1 MRHPTE
7 GVLRRLVDEPAGVSE
22 PDRRHVAEC
31 PVCLAGL
38 AAAQEDAVFAGAA
51 LHGDAATGVGV
62 DAAWRR
68 LSAGLPTGASR
79 QAPARAG
86 RSRALL
92 RRPAI
97 AALAFGVVVA
107 GAGVAAAN
115 DWLPIFHTEQVAPI
129 SVSNADLVSLPD
141 LSAYGDVE
149 TTGGGDVHQVA
160 DAQAAADF
168 TSLDVP
174 KVNQLPRGVTG
185 DPVYQVGG
193 EMSAVFTFSADKT
206 AQAAAA
212 AGQTLPPPPPGLD
225 GSQVR
230 LVAGPGLAEVWTQPS
245 TQMPALVVGRA
256 VAPTAF
262 SSGAPFEAVRDYLL
276 SLPGIPEDIATQLR
290 SFSADGTT
298 LPLPVP
304 VDLATSSAT
313 EVNGL
318 PATLLSSRDGSMAA
332 VVWVN
337 DGVVT
342 AVAGALTGSEVVSIA
357 QDLR

>member
-1 MRHPTE
+1 MRHPSE
-7 GVLRRLVDEPAGVSE
+7 GVLRRLLDEPAGVSE

-31 PVCLAGL
+31 RTCLAGL
-38 AAAQEDAVFAGAA
+38 ATAQEDAQVVAAA
-51 LHGDAATGVGV
+51 LHSDAAPDV
-62 DAAWRR
+62 DVAWRR
-68 LSAGLPTGASR
+68 LSASLPDAAPR
-79 QAPARAG
+79 RVPARA
-86 RSRALL
+86 RSRGFL

-115 DWLPIFHTEQVAPI
+115 DWLPIFHTEKVAPLEL
-129 SVSNADLVSLPD
+129 NTADLVALPD
-141 LSAYGDVE
+141 LSAYGDLAPS
-149 TTGGGDVHQVA
+149 GDPDVHQVP
-160 DAQAAADF
+160 DAESAGGF
-168 TSLDVP
+168 TGLDVP
-174 KVNQLPRGVTG
+174 EVAQLPQGVSG

-193 EMSAVFTFSADKT
+193 RLSAVFTFSAAKT
-206 AQAAAA
+206 ARSAAA

-245 TQMPALVVGRA
+245 TQLPALVVARA

-262 SSGAPFEAVRDYLL
+262 SSGAPFESVRDYLL
-276 SLPGIPEDIATQLR
+276 SLPGIPDDIATQLR

-313 EVNGL
+313 QVNGL

-332 VVWVN
+332 VVWVDN
-337 DGVVT
+337 GIVT